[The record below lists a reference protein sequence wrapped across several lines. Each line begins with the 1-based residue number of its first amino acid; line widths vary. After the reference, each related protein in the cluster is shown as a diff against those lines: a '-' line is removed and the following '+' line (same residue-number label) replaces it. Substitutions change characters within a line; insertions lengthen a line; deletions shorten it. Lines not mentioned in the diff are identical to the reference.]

1 MEKQLIKVEERLEE
15 MGLILPDKPK
25 PSGHYLGSV
34 RADPFLFVSGVTC
47 KWNGELPYKGRVGVD
62 VSVEEGYKAAQLTT
76 LNQLAIVKDVL
87 GCFSLIDR
95 VVKVTGYVSCEPGFP
110 NVPNVINGS
119 SDLLVELFGEDGNHA
134 RCAVGVSS
142 LPGNAAVETDLLL
155 LLKKL

>member
-1 MEKQLIKVEERLEE
+1 MEKQLIKVEDRLEE
-15 MGLILPDKPK
+15 MGLILPEKPK

-47 KWNGELPYKGRVGVD
+47 KWNGDLPYKGRVGVD
-62 VSVEEGYKAAQLTT
+62 VSIEEGYEAARLTT

-87 GCFSLIDR
+87 GCFSLIER
-95 VVKVTGYVSCEPGFP
+95 VVKVTGYVSCEAGFP
-110 NVPNVINGS
+110 DVPKVINGS
-119 SDLLVELFGEDGNHA
+119 SDLLVELFGENGKHA